1 MPPIPHTWRC
11 ALATLAVAG
20 LIASPVQADG
30 LGLSVQR
37 VDASQYPTVRAYVSV
52 ANTSGVP
59 IVGLDDHAFQVQ
71 EDGKPVDGVVV
82 ESLVDS
88 QEPIAIAFVVDVSG
102 SMADENKLQGAK
114 DAATAF
120 VDALGPNDRVSL
132 ISFADQ
138 VQVVQD
144 YTADTGALKSAI
156 GGLVARGNTL
166 LYDAVA
172 QTSRRQ
178 ASQNQRRR
186 ALILLTDGQ
195 DTKSSASLEDD
206 IAAATTAA
214 SPVYAIGLGSD
225 VSRDVLDRM
234 ASSTGGQAVYVD
246 NPSQLRS
253 TFLSIGD
260 QLRHRYVLRY
270 TSKLSRD
277 DKPHGVAVQVTY
289 TGQQVTGLSSFTM
302 PSLAA
307 AVVGGLPP
315 TGSVAGVQHVT
326 VDVPGGAQFV
336 QLLVD
341 DQTRGV
347 SRVAP
352 FAFDWDASQ
361 ETPGPHRVVVRITDP
376 RGASSDQAFSVT
388 VAAPVARPIPAAVT
402 AVPTLEPP
410 RPAATPAPLAG
421 PTPAFDAALTAGLLL
436 LLLIAGIAAW
446 FLARPRGKS
455 AAAQAGPTQPA
466 TRAHSDMTDVVGDV
480 SAGELTFVRGGPGP
494 KTPRARLLIAR
505 NGEQR
510 EVVIDEPEAML
521 GRDESTQV
529 PIEDPLA
536 SRRHCRILREN
547 DTFWLE
553 DMRSLNGTQVNGE
566 PVTRRQLANND
577 RISIGETVLTF
588 KAESR

>member
-1 MPPIPHTWRC
+1 MPPIPHIRRYAVA
-11 ALATLAVAG
+11 ALAAAG
-20 LIASPVQADG
+20 VIASPVQADG

-37 VDASQYPTVRAYVSV
+37 VDAAQYPTVRAYVSV
-52 ANTSGVP
+52 ANSNGVP
-59 IVGLDDHAFQVQ
+59 IVGLDEHAFQVQ

-88 QEPIAIAFVVDVSG
+88 QEPIAIAVVVDVSG
-102 SMADENKLQGAK
+102 SMADENKLQAAK
-114 DAATAF
+114 EAATAF
-120 VDALGPNDRVSL
+120 VDALGPNDRVS
-132 ISFADQ
+132 IVSFADQ

-144 YTADTGALKSAI
+144 YTGDTGALKSAI

-178 ASQNQRRR
+178 ATQNQRRR

-195 DTKSSASLEDD
+195 DTKSNASLEDD

-214 SPVYAIGLGSD
+214 SPVYPIGLGSD

-234 ASSTGGQAVYVD
+234 AASTGGQAVYLD
-246 NPSQLRS
+246 NPAQLRS

-270 TSKLSRD
+270 TSKLGRD
-277 DKPHGVAVQVTY
+277 DKPHGLAVQVTY
-289 TGQQVTGLSSFTM
+289 TGQQVTGLGSFTM
-302 PSLAA
+302 PSVAP

-315 TGSVAGVQHVT
+315 SGNVAGVQHVT
-326 VDVPGGAQFV
+326 VDVPGGAQLV

-341 DQTRGV
+341 EQTRGV
-347 SRVAP
+347 SRAVP

-361 ETPGPHRVVVRITDP
+361 ETPGPHRVIVRITDP

-388 VAAPVARPIPAAVT
+388 VTGPVAASTPAAPTPVPTPEAARPT
-402 AVPTLEPP
+402 
-410 RPAATPAPLAG
+410 ATPVAFAG
-421 PTPAFDAALTAGLLL
+421 PTPGFDAALTLGLLL
-436 LLLIAGIAAW
+436 LLLVAGIAAW
-446 FLARPRGKS
+446 FLARPRARS
-455 AAAQAGPTQPA
+455 APAQAGTTQSA
-466 TRAHSDMTDVVGDV
+466 IRAHSDMTEVVGEV
-480 SAGELTFVRGGPGP
+480 PAGDLTFVRGGPGP
-494 KTPRARLLIAR
+494 GTPRARLLIAR

-510 EVVIDEPEAML
+510 EIVIDEPEAML
-521 GRDESTQV
+521 GRDETTQV
-529 PIEDPLA
+529 PIDDPLA

-547 DTFWLE
+547 GTFWLE

-588 KAESR
+588 KAEPR